1 MTSNNLTTGNFAKM
15 SCMKMF
21 KNPSYFSALL
31 FSLFVLACNAQEK
44 SVQKEKLDANEFATA
59 IVKDSIHLLDVRTP
73 GEYASGH
80 LKGSL
85 LANWNDKTE
94 FERRTSYLEK
104 NKPLYVYCL
113 SGGRSAAAADKFR
126 KNGFTQVY
134 ELKGGINA
142 WKQASLP
149 VEGMSNE
156 KQMTADEFDA
166 AIKSSSLVLVD
177 FGAEWCPPCKKMEPA
192 IKAIAEKNAGK
203 LKLVKVDGGRD
214 LDLLK
219 KYNVEALP
227 VLLLFK
233 NGQQVWRKDGIADE
247 NEIQAQ
253 LQ

>member
-1 MTSNNLTTGNFAKM
+1 
-15 SCMKMF
+15 MF
-21 KNPSYFSALL
+21 RYFPYTSALL

-44 SVQKEKLDANEFATA
+44 TAQKEKLDANEFATG
-59 IVKDSIHLLDVRTP
+59 ISKDSIQILDVRTP

-85 LANWNDKTE
+85 LANWNDKAE
-94 FERRTSYLEK
+94 FERRTSYLDK
-104 NKPLYVYCL
+104 NRPLYVYCL
-113 SGGRSAAAADKFR
+113 SGGRSAAAAEKFR

-156 KQMTADEFDA
+156 KQMTVEEFDA
-166 AIKSSSLVLVD
+166 AINSSSLVLVD

-192 IKAIAEKNAGK
+192 IKAVTEKNAGK

-227 VLLLFK
+227 VLLIFK
-233 NGQQVWRKDGIADE
+233 DGKQVWRKDGIADE
-247 NEIQAQ
+247 KEIAAQ
-253 LQ
+253 IQ

>member
-1 MTSNNLTTGNFAKM
+1 
-15 SCMKMF
+15 MKIF
-21 KNPSYFSALL
+21 KPLFYTNALL
-31 FSLFVLACNAQEK
+31 LSLFVFACNAQEK
-44 SVQKEKLDANEFATA
+44 SAQKEKLDATEFAA
-59 IVKDSIHLLDVRTP
+59 GIVIDSIQLLDVRTP
-73 GEYASGH
+73 GEYAGGH

-85 LANWNDKTE
+85 LANWNDKAE
-94 FERRTSYLEK
+94 FERRTSYLNK

-113 SGGRSAAAADKFR
+113 SGARSAAAAAKFR

-156 KQMTADEFDA
+156 KQMTVEEFDA

-192 IKAIAEKNAGK
+192 IKAITEKYTGK

-219 KYNVEALP
+219 KFNVEALP
-227 VLLLFK
+227 VLLIFK
-233 NGQQVWRKDGIADE
+233 NGEQTWRKEGIADE
-247 NEIQAQ
+247 KEIEAQ
-253 LQ
+253 IQ

>member
-1 MTSNNLTTGNFAKM
+1 
-15 SCMKMF
+15 MKML
-21 KNPSYFSALL
+21 KHLSHISILL
-31 FSLFVLACNAQEK
+31 FSLFVFACNAQEK
-44 SVQKEKLDANEFATA
+44 SAQKEKLEANEFAA
-59 IVKDSIHLLDVRTP
+59 GIGKDSIQLLDVRTP
-73 GEYASGH
+73 GEYAGGH

-85 LANWNDKTE
+85 LANWNDKAE
-94 FERRTSYLEK
+94 FERRTSYLDK

-142 WKQASLP
+142 WKQSNLP

-156 KQMTADEFDA
+156 KQMTIEEFDA
-166 AIKSSSLVLVD
+166 AIKSSSLVLID

-192 IKAIAEKNAGK
+192 IKAVTEKNAGK

-227 VLLLFK
+227 VLLIFK
-233 NGQQVWRKDGIADE
+233 DGKQVWRKEGIADE
-247 NEIQAQ
+247 KEISEQ